1 MSQTY
6 TATASTTIDTTIAT
20 VWDALTDPET
30 IEQYFFDSEVETDW
44 QVGSSIVFRGEWEG
58 ETYEDRGEIQ
68 RFEPE
73 HVLEYTHW
81 SPLSGK
87 LDVPENY
94 HTVEWE
100 LTEVDGDTE
109 VTLTQDNNNTGEA
122 RDHSEENW
130 EMVLGNLKELL
141 EDDGE

>member
-1 MSQTY
+1 MSEPY
-6 TATASTTIDTTIAT
+6 TATASTTIDASTET

-30 IEQYFFDSEVETDW
+30 IERWFFGSTVETDW
-44 QVGSSIVFRGEWEG
+44 EVGSSIVFRGEWEG
-58 ETYEDRGEIQ
+58 QTYEDNGEIR

-87 LDVPENY
+87 PDVPENY
-94 HTVEWE
+94 HTVTYE
-100 LTEVDGDTE
+100 LAEGDGGTE
-109 VTLTQDNNNTGEA
+109 VTLTQDNNDTEEA

-130 EMVLGNLKELL
+130 ELVLGNLKELL
-141 EDDGE
+141 EP